1 MTLRVK
7 GAKQILRIRWI
18 PRYTLLE
25 RGMHW
30 LHTAT
35 FVPLAI
41 TGFILYTPWLQS
53 LAQGDAGQLIRL
65 WHRIFAIGFGVVPT
79 AYVLFQPRRAIMSFK
94 EFMFGRDDI
103 EWAKNAVPYYLLGKH
118 ESMPP
123 QARFNTGEKMNGLVM
138 ILAWMAFAVSGLLM
152 WFAKGVISPGLFQW
166 MVLIHDV
173 AFIVSV
179 CMFFIH
185 IFLAVVHPLMW
196 QGLVSMRYGYTSA
209 TYAAEHHAKWYY
221 GEKRAK
227 AMWEEAQKEGHQ
239 S

>member
-7 GAKQILRIRWI
+7 GAKHVLRIRWI

-53 LAQGDAGQLIRL
+53 LAQGEAGQLVRL
-65 WHRIFAIGFGVVPT
+65 WHRIFAIGFGVVPI

-94 EFMFGRDDI
+94 EFMFGGEDF
-103 EWAKNAVPYYLLGKH
+103 EWAKSAVPYYLLGRH
-118 ESMPP
+118 EAMPP
-123 QARFNTGEKMNGLVM
+123 QGRFNTGEKMNGLVM
-138 ILAWMAFAVSGLLM
+138 IVAWIAFAVSGLLM
-152 WFAKGVISPGLFQW
+152 WFARGTISQGLFQW
-166 MVLIHDV
+166 MVLLHDV

-179 CMFFIH
+179 VMFFIH
-185 IFLAVVHPLMW
+185 FFLAVVHPLMW

-209 TYAAEHHAKWYY
+209 SYAAEHHAKWYY
-221 GEKRAK
+221 GEKKAK
-227 AMWEEAQKEGHQ
+227 EMYEQGLKEEH
-239 S
+239 

>member
-7 GAKQILRIRWI
+7 GLKHVLRIRWI

-25 RGMHW
+25 RAMHW

-41 TGFILYTPWLQS
+41 TGFILYTPWLQP
-53 LAQGDAGQLIRL
+53 LAQGNSGQLVRL
-65 WHRIFAIGFGVVPT
+65 WHRIFAIGFGVVPI
-79 AYVLFQPRRAIMSFK
+79 AYVIFQPRRAIMSFK
-94 EFMFGRDDI
+94 EFMIGADDI
-103 EWAKNAVPYYLLGKH
+103 EWVKGAVPYYLLGKH
-118 ESMPP
+118 EAMPP
-123 QARFNTGEKMNGLVM
+123 QGRFNTGEKMNGLIM
-138 ILAWMAFAVSGLLM
+138 IVTWIVFAVTGLLM
-152 WFAKGVISPGLFQW
+152 WFQNVLNLSPGLFQW
-166 MVLIHDV
+166 MVLLHDLT
-173 AFIVSV
+173 FIVSV

-185 IFLAVVHPLMW
+185 FFLAVIHPLMW

-227 AMWEEAQKEGHQ
+227 EMYEQTLKEGH
-239 S
+239 